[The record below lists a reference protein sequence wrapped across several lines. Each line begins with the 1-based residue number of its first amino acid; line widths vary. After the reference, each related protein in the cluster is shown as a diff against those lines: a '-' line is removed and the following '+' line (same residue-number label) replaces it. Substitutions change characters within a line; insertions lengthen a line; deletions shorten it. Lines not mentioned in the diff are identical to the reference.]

1 MAEPLNRTISEFIRV
16 CDDLLVEPPPTLTT
30 QEMDILEGYMK
41 ELTERF
47 FSPP

>member
-16 CDDLLVEPPPTLTT
+16 CDDLLVEPPPTLTNE
-30 QEMDILEGYMK
+30 EMDILEGYIK

-47 FSPP
+47 FSSP